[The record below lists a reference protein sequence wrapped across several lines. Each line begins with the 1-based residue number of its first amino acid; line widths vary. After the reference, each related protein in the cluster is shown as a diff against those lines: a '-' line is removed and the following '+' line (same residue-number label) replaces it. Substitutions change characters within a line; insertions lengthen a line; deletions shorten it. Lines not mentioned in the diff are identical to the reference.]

1 MPFLFYK
8 YGAFLRRH
16 SKYAPSGP
24 QPSANSD
31 EECKDKVAQPLED
44 EALEP
49 EYGPH
54 AGEEKSRS
62 DSHDAYNTD
71 PKTRRTAGDI
81 V

>member
-24 QPSANSD
+24 QPPEHKD
-31 EECKDKVAQPLED
+31 DVYEDKVPQPPED

-49 EYGPH
+49 EYSPH
-54 AGEEKSRS
+54 AGEEKRRDDLPD
-62 DSHDAYNTD
+62 DS
-71 PKTRRTAGDI
+71 KTRRTAGDI